1 MTKTENYCFEGKARR
16 DSQRTREASENALNV
31 FAGRL
36 QLGQPNL
43 FNTTEKEL
51 LLDYMIHCTLN
62 IDWYENRIKKEKRLR
77 FFFTAITLFLLA
89 LIPIILFFVSI
100 KIKANVEAVTAQ
112 VTTAL
117 TGFLAVH
124 KALSSWLEKR
134 KVMGLFWSASSELK
148 ENLYSIESKWKGKA
162 REKGRLKEE
171 FMTDIQQ
178 GVALASAVV
187 KKEQKE
193 FFETNYALPSTDFAQ
208 LVKDSSA
215 AAKDMSKILIPTSMQ
230 EKGEKEKQVAIKD
243 QTIKKIESNIEQVQ
257 ELIAKYKTVLSES
270 TDSTEKASASERL
283 KSLSN
288 KLTTLEDQLMD
299 ARAERSIL

>member
-1 MTKTENYCFEGKARR
+1 MTKAENYCFEGKARK

-36 QLGQPNL
+36 QLGQPNQ
-43 FNTTEKEL
+43 FNSTEKEL
-51 LLDYMIHCTLN
+51 LLDYMIHCALN

-77 FFFTAITLFLLA
+77 FLFTAITLFLLA
-89 LIPIILFFVSI
+89 LLPIILFFVSA
-100 KIKANVEAVTAQ
+100 KIKANAEVVTAQ
-112 VTTAL
+112 ITTAL

-171 FMTDIQQ
+171 FMADIQQ
-178 GVALASAVV
+178 GVTLATAVV

-215 AAKDMSKILIPTSMQ
+215 AAKDMSKILIPTSLQ
-230 EKGEKEKQVAIKD
+230 EKGEKEKQVSIKD
-243 QTIKKIESNIEQVQ
+243 QAIKKIESSIEQVK
-257 ELIAKYKTVLSES
+257 ELMVKCKTVISDS
-270 TDSTEKASASERL
+270 TDSTEKATASERL
-283 KSLSN
+283 KSLTT
-288 KLTTLEDQLMD
+288 KLASLEDQLVD
-299 ARAERSIL
+299 ARAERSIM